1 MQKFLFRDIYF
12 FNVAHSLV
20 DLLKT
25 NEMEKILSVIVPTYN
40 MENYLRSGLDSLLI
54 SKNLELLEIIVV
66 NDGSSDN
73 SSKIAHEYA
82 DKYPKVF
89 VVVDK
94 SNGNYG
100 SCINVGLKIATGKYV
115 KVLDADD
122 SYITQNFEILVN
134 KLLTTDAD
142 IVFSDYIKFFTSG
155 KILEYKMDLP
165 VDRLCKIED
174 VYKTQAFY
182 NIQLHAI
189 TYKTEL
195 LKQMNYHQTEGI
207 SYTDME
213 WVLLP
218 VTQVRTVYYINVCV
232 YRYLMGREGQTMD
245 PNVLNK
251 AMPQK
256 LKCFSA
262 LLNNLYGVNVADYMK
277 IYTSTQLIKHARS
290 IYDFYLIQ
298 NPGCDVTLLEELD
311 AEFKVLNPIVY
322 KQCEEFH
329 YRLHIPY
336 LYVKTWRKT
345 KCAIPLYIRLWG
357 RFLDVLGSIHVKFFM
372 NYDPNDPR

>member
-1 MQKFLFRDIYF
+1 
-12 FNVAHSLV
+12 
-20 DLLKT
+20 
-25 NEMEKILSVIVPTYN
+25 MEKILSVIVPTYN
-40 MENYLRSGLDSLLI
+40 MEDYLRNGLDSLLI

-82 DKYPKVF
+82 DNYPNVF

-115 KVLDADD
+115 KILDADD
-122 SYITQNFEILVN
+122 CFITENFEILVN
-134 KLLTTDAD
+134 KLLTISAD

-218 VTQVRTVYYINVCV
+218 VTQVKTVYYINVCV
-232 YRYLMGREGQTMD
+232 YRYLLGREGQTMD
-245 PNVLNK
+245 PNVIKK

-256 LKCFSA
+256 MKCFFA
-262 LLNNLYGVNVADYMK
+262 LLNNLYSVDFTDYMK
-277 IYTSTQLIKHARS
+277 IYTSMQLLKHAHD

-298 NPGCDVTLLEELD
+298 NTKRDIALLEDFD
-311 AEFKVLNPIVY
+311 AEFKALNPIVY

-336 LYVKTWRKT
+336 LFVKAWRKT
-345 KCAIPLYIRLWG
+345 RCDIPLCIRLLG
-357 RFLDVLGSIHVKFFM
+357 RFLDILGLIHVKFL
-372 NYDPNDPR
+372 